1 MKFELTRD
9 FITALEEK
17 LSAGSVELLQTELGD
32 LHPADL
38 AEILENLEL
47 EDAKTILYS
56 LEGEISAEV
65 LIELD
70 EDLRG
75 KLLEE
80 YSGKELAEEI
90 IENLDSDD
98 AADLIAELSDEMKRE
113 VLLEIEDPEYAK
125 EIADLLVYPED
136 TAGALMAK
144 ELVKVN
150 SNWTVLRCVKE
161 MRKQAEEIE
170 HVHAVY
176 VVDNHEILLGTLSLK
191 KLLTTTTKTPV
202 AEVYNPKIIA
212 VKASDSEEEVA
223 RTMRKYDLVVAPVVD
238 DLGRLLGRITIDD
251 VVDVMQEE
259 ADRDYQ
265 MASGLTDDVESGDNI
280 LTMTK
285 ARLPWLL
292 IGMFGGIMSSKV
304 IGFFDITKF
313 PEMALFIPL
322 IGATGGNVGVQSSAI
337 VVQSL
342 AKGTFDEGMKSRL
355 TKDLTVGLL
364 TGVVCSLLLFALS
377 FMLGNGYL
385 LSATVGLSI
394 VAVVLFAALVGTLTP
409 LLLNKANI
417 DPALATGPF
426 ITTTNDI
433 LGIFI
438 YFSIGKMIFGV

>member
-176 VVDNHEILLGTLSLK
+176 VVDNHGILLGTLSLK

-212 VKASDSEEEVA
+212 VNASDSEEDVA

-259 ADRDYQ
+259 AERDYQ

-280 LTMTK
+280 LTMTR

-304 IGFFDITKF
+304 IGYFDITKF

-355 TKDLTVGLL
+355 TKDLTVGLF
-364 TGVVCSLLLFALS
+364 TGVVCSVLLFGLS
-377 FMLGNGYL
+377 FILGNGYL

-394 VAVVLFAALVGTLTP
+394 IAVVLFAALVGTLTP

>member
-1 MKFELTRD
+1 MKFELTRE
-9 FITALEEK
+9 FITQLEEK
-17 LSAGSVELLQTELGD
+17 LSAGSVELLQQELGD

-38 AEILENLEL
+38 AEILENLEI
-47 EDAKTILYS
+47 EDAKTVLFS
-56 LEGEISAEV
+56 LEEELAAEV
-65 LIELD
+65 LMELD

-75 KLLEE
+75 RFLEE
-80 YSGKELAEEI
+80 YSGKELAEEV

-98 AADLIAELSDEMKRE
+98 AADLLSELPEEKQRE
-113 VLLEIEDPEYAK
+113 VLLEIEDPEYAR
-125 EIADLLVYPED
+125 EIEDLLVYPEE

-150 SNWTVLRCVKE
+150 SRWTVLRCVKE
-161 MRKQAEEIE
+161 MRRQAEEIE

-176 VVDNHEILLGTLSLK
+176 VVDDHGVLLGTLSLK
-191 KLLTTTTKTPV
+191 KLLTTSTKTPV
-202 AEVYNPKIIA
+202 SEVFNPKVLSVSA
-212 VKASDSEEEVA
+212 HESAEEVS

-259 ADRDYQ
+259 AERDYQ

-280 LTMTK
+280 LYQTR

-342 AKGTFDEGMKSRL
+342 AKGSFDEGMKHRL

-364 TGVVCSLLLFALS
+364 TGVICSALLFGLS
-377 FMLGNGYL
+377 YLLGNGYL

-409 LLLNKANI
+409 LLLNKAHI